1 MTLAEMAVV
10 LGIAGTVSAIALPL
24 LSGLDDARVA
34 GAARYM
40 SSRLAEARLD
50 AIAQSREVALRFT
63 PADGTY
69 SFSIYVDGNRN
80 GVLARDIARGVDRRT
95 AGPEKISDNFR
106 NVDFGVQPGV
116 PPIDS
121 GSSPSG
127 DPIKLGVS
135 NSVSFS
141 PLGTSTT
148 GTIYLTS
155 RSGAQYAVRMLGTT
169 GRIRIYRF
177 MKGDGKWL
185 PVSAGPG

>member
-1 MTLAEMAVV
+1 MTLGEMAVV
-10 LGIAGTVSAIALPL
+10 LGITGTISAIALPL

-50 AIAQSREVALRFT
+50 AIAHSREVAIRFT
-63 PADGTY
+63 PVDGTY
-69 SFSIYVDGNRN
+69 SFSVYVDGNHN
-80 GVLARDIARGVDRRT
+80 GVLARDIARGVDPRI
-95 AGPEKISDNFR
+95 AGPEKLSDNFR

-127 DPIKLGVS
+127 DPIRLGVG
-135 NSVSFS
+135 NSVSFN

-148 GTIYLTS
+148 GTIYITGPS
-155 RSGAQYAVRMLGTT
+155 RAQYAIRVWGTN
-169 GRIRIYRF
+169 GRARVYRF
-177 MKGDGKWL
+177 EKGTGKWL
-185 PVSAGPG
+185 PVAGNAG